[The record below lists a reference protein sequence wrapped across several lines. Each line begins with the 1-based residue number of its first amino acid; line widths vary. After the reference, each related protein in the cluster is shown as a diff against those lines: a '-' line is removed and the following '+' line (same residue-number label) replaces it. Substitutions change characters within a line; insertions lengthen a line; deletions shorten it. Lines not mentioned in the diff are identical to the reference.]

1 MKKIKEEFVMND
13 YLLSIKEAVSEE
25 SQAVSLYETI
35 LENSKLPSTVRPV
48 IEEILDDEKDHLVIL
63 TELLSE
69 AVRDA
74 LPDYGDEED
83 VSGMMTIEDESD
95 DKS

>member
-63 TELLSE
+63 TELLNE

-74 LPDYGDEED
+74 LPDYGDED
-83 VSGMMTIEDESD
+83 VAGMMTIEDESD
-95 DKS
+95 DKR

>member
-1 MKKIKEEFVMND
+1 MKKINEEFVMND

-63 TELLSE
+63 TELLNES
-69 AVRDA
+69 VRDA
-74 LPDYGDEED
+74 LPGYGDED